1 MEEDNNGGASGAA
14 TRSSTSSPPSQQQQ
28 QGPLSTSSSSETV
41 YESCVSQQSPVRV
54 SPLNSTGSDAMPRN
68 SPSVTCEDHDNE
80 SLDTHGTESKESATV
95 VKKPTSRIP
104 VLRLVKSPLPSQRF
118 SSGSLKSPAP
128 ASPLLS
134 SPCPATSSMTS
145 SLETEAP
152 PLATTHVKKSRHEKK
167 ENIGTSATS
176 INKSKKQ
183 LIDSPRTKEMPSSLI
198 NRDSPAGPMNATY
211 RVPPVSVPYL
221 SKGHTP
227 KTIRQLQEK
236 LRSQTKG
243 KLISLEEL
251 RNARS
256 AIYMCMYVQ

>member
-1 MEEDNNGGASGAA
+1 MEEDNNDSASCTA
-14 TRSSTSSPPSQQQQ
+14 THSSTSSSPSQQRQ
-28 QGPLSTSSSSETV
+28 QGSLPASSSSETV

-54 SPLNSTGSDAMPRN
+54 SPLTSTGSDAI
-68 SPSVTCEDHDNE
+68 TCEEHDNE
-80 SLDTHGTESKESATV
+80 SLDGNGTESKESATV

-104 VLRLVKSPLPSQRF
+104 VLQLVKSPLPSQRF
-118 SSGSLKSPAP
+118 SSGSLKSPMP

-134 SPCPATSSMTS
+134 SPCPATNPMTL

-152 PLATTHVKKSRHEKK
+152 SLATTHVKKSRREKK

-183 LIDSPRTKEMPSSLI
+183 LVDSPRTKETPSSLI
-198 NRDSPAGPMNATY
+198 NRDSPVGPMNATY
-211 RVPPVSVPYL
+211 RVSPISVPYL

-227 KTIRQLQEK
+227 RTIQQLQEK

-256 AIYMCMYVQ
+256 AIYACTYVQ